1 MLAHSHK
8 FALLAGSFVAGLKS
22 GRGSYQYPNGDW
34 YKGEWFQGKK
44 HGQGTYFVKQ
54 GDCHFIG
61 EWSEGSFVA
70 GDWKLK
76 DGSFYRGHFVDGRPA
91 AGPAVYTFRN
101 GNVQYGEW
109 IAKKRELAEGE
120 EEEVPE
126 GEGSCAHE
134 NSARVLQRSSFHL
147 LASAAPKPKF
157 TMIWRSTT
165 VTSFAQR
172 PKERPCRML
181 TLFFVLCNLRG
192 VLFCALPAPESRSYI
207 NLGLDCLPHSRG
219 SQERAGRGTEQRSLC
234 CCVRLGYPWSSR
246 ELELVFRLDHVP
258 MWLGS
263 LAGSQDAHMPGCA
276 SGLIRYDQQGQPWRY
291 EPGRP
296 CLFPHR
302 D

>member
-8 FALLAGSFVAGLKS
+8 LALLAGSFVAGLKS

-91 AGPAVYTFRN
+91 AGSAVYTFRN

-134 NSARVLQRSSFHL
+134 NSARVLQCSSFHL

-181 TLFFVLCNLRG
+181 TLFFVL
-192 VLFCALPAPESRSYI
+192 AA
-207 NLGLDCLPHSRG
+207 
-219 SQERAGRGTEQRSLC
+219 SLQ
-234 CCVRLGYPWSSR
+234 SSR
-246 ELELVFRLDHVP
+246 CFVLCPARARIQLIISTWVLIACRTRVAPRNVLVE
-258 MWLGS
+258 
-263 LAGSQDAHMPGCA
+263 AQNNAA
-276 SGLIRYDQQGQPWRY
+276 SVAV
-291 EPGRP
+291 
-296 CLFPHR
+296 
-302 D
+302 